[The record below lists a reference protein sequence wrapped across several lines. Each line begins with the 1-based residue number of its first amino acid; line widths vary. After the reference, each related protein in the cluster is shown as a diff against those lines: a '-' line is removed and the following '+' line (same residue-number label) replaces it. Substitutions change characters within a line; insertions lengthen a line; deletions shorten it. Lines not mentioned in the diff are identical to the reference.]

1 VQTNDMWARVTRDRG
16 RRVAL
21 MLTEVLVCVCVCE
34 QARVAVR
41 LLHTGVCHVHVCTF
55 SKVVSIVALCSK
67 FISPLTVESVL
78 FIYRYSL
85 LRNNATPSAAEV
97 EHSIDG
103 NLCRCTGMPM

>member
-1 VQTNDMWARVTRDRG
+1 MQTNDMWARVTRDRG

-55 SKVVSIVALCSK
+55 SKVVSTVAFCSK
-67 FISPLTVESVL
+67 CTSPLTVESVFYIGTL
-78 FIYRYSL
+78 CY
-85 LRNNATPSAAEV
+85 ATMP
-97 EHSIDG
+97 HPRQPRWSI
-103 NLCRCTGMPM
+103 R